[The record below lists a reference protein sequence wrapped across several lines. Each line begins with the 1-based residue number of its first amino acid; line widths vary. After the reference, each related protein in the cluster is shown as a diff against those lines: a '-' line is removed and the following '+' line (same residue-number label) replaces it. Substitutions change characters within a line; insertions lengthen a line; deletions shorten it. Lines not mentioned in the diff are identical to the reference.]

1 MKNTNF
7 MKQYN
12 TIKSDKD
19 YERENEEREREH
31 LAQRALIAKKV
42 CDYWKN
48 RILTETDLDLTDEE
62 KSEIQKVFQE
72 LETEIKTSQQY
83 SDLSEHYA
91 ATIDD
96 ATSIADLSEHYVATI
111 TDLNIKDVINKR
123 INKGEY
129 VERNIMS
136 HIDGLSGNEITMKF
150 SLDCVYIINHRPFFK
165 KAVNG
170 GYEPWYP
177 RGGNEPIKLYEY
189 LYCAPSAIKR
199 EFEVLEK
206 LEKFGLLPDKAQAEA
221 LKNYEEKNANRQEDV
236 K

>member
-1 MKNTNF
+1 MANNNF
-7 MKQYN
+7 MKQYS
-12 TIKSDKD
+12 TIKKEEDF
-19 YERENEEREREH
+19 ERENEERKKEH
-31 LAQRALIAKKV
+31 FAQRALIAKKV

-62 KSEIQKVFQE
+62 KSEIQKIFQE

-83 SDLSEHYA
+83 SDLSEHYDDTIYDA
-91 ATIDD
+91 ATIN
-96 ATSIADLSEHYVATI
+96 DLSEHYVATI
-111 TDLNIKDVINKR
+111 NDLDIINVINTR

-129 VERNIMS
+129 VERDIMS
-136 HIDGLSGNEITMKF
+136 HIDGLSGNEITMNF

-170 GYEPWYP
+170 GYEPWYT
-177 RGGNEPIKLYEY
+177 RGGNEPVNLYEY

-206 LEKFGLLPDKAQAEA
+206 LDKFGFLWSKTQAEA
-221 LKNYEEKNANRQEDV
+221 LKNYEEKNATRQEDG